1 MDLTRWNVADPLLEF
16 ENLQEE
22 INRLFEGSRPPGPR
36 GIFERSYSPAIDV
49 VETPESYMVMCDLP
63 GVELKD
69 VEISVAGSILT
80 LKGEKR
86 RRAEG
91 KGGRDL
97 REDFIYGKFQRTL
110 QLPLAIDADR
120 VEAVLKDGVLTITL
134 PKREELKP
142 RQISVKTN

>member
-16 ENLQEE
+16 ESLQEE
-22 INRLFEGSRPPGPR
+22 INRLFEGSRTPGPR

-49 VETPESYMVMCDLP
+49 MENPDSFVVMCDLP
-63 GVELKD
+63 GVEMKD

-86 RRAEG
+86 RPARG
-91 KGGRDL
+91 KGGGDF
-97 REDFIYGKFQRTL
+97 REDFAYGKFQRTL

-120 VEAVLKDGVLTITL
+120 VEAVLKDGVLTMTL

-142 RQISVKTN
+142 RQIAVKTD